1 MIQSLL
7 IKNYALID
15 EVSISFSDGL
25 NIITGET
32 GAGKSIMLGAL
43 SLLLGQ
49 RAETRMV
56 RNRDKKSVIEAIFS
70 LTPADAELVR
80 IFTENDIDWD
90 DSQCILRREIAPNG
104 RSRAFINDSPVT
116 VSVLRDVAMQLVDL
130 HSQHQNLLLATPQY
144 QMRII
149 DSLAGNDQRLIEYGK
164 RYSAFKAAVAKFRRM
179 RKEIEAAKDD
189 EEFTRFQLSQLTDM
203 KLVEDEQETLEHE
216 RETLAN
222 MGEIKECLEE
232 INEAL
237 TGGEPDAISLINKA
251 LEAARE
257 LNGTLE
263 EADALAERLESVKIE
278 LKDIADAYLDYDN
291 SLQSDPSQLEE
302 IEERLNDIYDLQR
315 RHHVD
320 TVGQLIEI
328 RDNLE
333 KKLATITT
341 GDDNLRQLEQEAK
354 KARDHAMEIAL
365 EISNARQSEA
375 IRFAADLQEKA
386 LPLGMKN
393 LNCDI
398 KVTKADMSSSGIDHV
413 EFLFAFNKNQIPMPV
428 GATASGGEIS
438 RLMLSIKSIV
448 ASKMRLPSIIF
459 DEVDTGVS
467 GDVANRM
474 GLMMQDISNNIQV
487 IAITHLPQVAA
498 KGASHYKVYKEDDE
512 SSTYTRIR
520 PLPDDERVEELA
532 LMLSG
537 SQDDPTAI
545 AAAKSLLQQSNQQK

>member
-15 EVSISFSDGL
+15 EVSINFTDGF

-56 RNRDKKSVIEAIFS
+56 RDRDKKSVIEAIFS
-70 LTPADAELVR
+70 LTPADTELSR

-116 VSVLRDVAMQLVDL
+116 VAVLRDVAMQLVDL

-164 RYSAFKAAVAKFRRM
+164 RYSAFKSAVAKFRRM

-189 EEFTRFQLSQLTDM
+189 EEFTRFQLSQLTEM
-203 KLVEDEQETLEHE
+203 KLSEDEQEILERE

-222 MGEIKECLEE
+222 MSEIKESLGD

-237 TGGEPDAISLINKA
+237 SAGDYDALSQINHA
-251 LEAARE
+251 LDSAQE
-257 LNGTLE
+257 LVGILE
-263 EADALAERLESVKIE
+263 DADNLAERLESVKIE

-291 SLQSDPSQLEE
+291 SLQSDPGQLEE
-302 IEERLNDIYDLQR
+302 VEERLNDIYDMQR

-320 TVGQLIEI
+320 TVGQLIAI
-328 RDNLE
+328 RDSLE
-333 KKLATITT
+333 KKLETITN
-341 GDDNLRQLEQEAK
+341 GDDNLHQLELEAK
-354 KARDHAMEIAL
+354 KARDHAMELAI
-365 EISNARQSEA
+365 EISRARQEEA
-375 IRFAADLQEKA
+375 VRFAADLREKA

-393 LNCDI
+393 LECDI

-413 EFLFAFNKNQIPMPV
+413 EFLFAFNKNQSPMPV
-428 GATASGGEIS
+428 GDTASGGEIS
-438 RLMLSIKSIV
+438 RLMLSIKAIV

-467 GDVANRM
+467 GDIANRM
-474 GLMMQDISNNIQV
+474 GLMMQEISDSIQV

-498 KGASHYKVYKEDDE
+498 KGVSHYKVYKEDDE

-520 PLPDDERVEELA
+520 TLSPDERVKELA
-532 LMLSG
+532 IMLSG
-537 SQDDPTAI
+537 SENDPTAI
-545 AAAKSLLQQSNQQK
+545 AAAKSLLQQSNQ

>member
-15 EVSISFSDGL
+15 EVSINFTDGF

-56 RNRDKKSVIEAIFS
+56 RDRDKKSVIEAIFS
-70 LTPADAELVR
+70 LTPVDTELSR

-116 VSVLRDVAMQLVDL
+116 VAVLRDVAMQLVDL

-164 RYSAFKAAVAKFRRM
+164 RYSAFKSAVAKFRRM

-189 EEFTRFQLSQLTDM
+189 EEFTRFQLSQLTEM
-203 KLVEDEQETLEHE
+203 KLSEDEQEILERE

-222 MGEIKECLEE
+222 MSEIKESLGD

-237 TGGEPDAISLINKA
+237 SAGDYDALSQINRA
-251 LEAARE
+251 LNSAQE
-257 LNGTLE
+257 LVGILE
-263 EADALAERLESVKIE
+263 DADNLAERLESVKIE

-291 SLQSDPSQLEE
+291 SLQSDPGQLEE
-302 IEERLNDIYDLQR
+302 VEERLNDIYDMQR

-328 RDNLE
+328 CDSLE
-333 KKLATITT
+333 KKLETITN
-341 GDDNLRQLEQEAK
+341 GDDNLRQLEIEAK
-354 KARDHAMEIAL
+354 KARDHAMELAI
-365 EISNARQSEA
+365 EISRARQEEA
-375 IRFAADLQEKA
+375 VRFAADLREKA

-393 LNCDI
+393 LECDI

-413 EFLFAFNKNQIPMPV
+413 EFLFAFNKNQPPMPV
-428 GATASGGEIS
+428 GDTASGGEIS
-438 RLMLSIKSIV
+438 RLMLSIKAIV

-474 GLMMQDISNNIQV
+474 GLMMQEISDSIQV

-498 KGASHYKVYKEDDE
+498 KGVSHYKVYKEDDE

-520 PLPDDERVEELA
+520 TLSPDERVKELA
-532 LMLSG
+532 IMLSG
-537 SQDDPTAI
+537 SENDPTAI
-545 AAAKSLLQQSNQQK
+545 AAAKSLLQQSNQ